1 MKGLSLMLSRSIFEQ
16 NISGIKVS
24 KLLKIAHLM
33 FVDDV
38 LLMSKG
44 DPSEWRVILDILQAF
59 CNVSGLCINF
69 SKTIV
74 HYWGLEEA
82 ELSLLKDSLPFT
94 FVDLR
99 LGFKY
104 LGYYLKSRVSKT

>member
-1 MKGLSLMLSRSIFEQ
+1 MLFRSIFEQ

-24 KLLKIAHLM
+24 KLLKIAQLM

-38 LLMSKG
+38 LSMSKG
-44 DPSEWRVILDILQAF
+44 DPLEWRVILDILQAF

-74 HYWGLEEA
+74 YYWGLEEV

-94 FVDLR
+94 FADLR

-104 LGYYLKSRVSKT
+104 LGYYVKSRVSKT